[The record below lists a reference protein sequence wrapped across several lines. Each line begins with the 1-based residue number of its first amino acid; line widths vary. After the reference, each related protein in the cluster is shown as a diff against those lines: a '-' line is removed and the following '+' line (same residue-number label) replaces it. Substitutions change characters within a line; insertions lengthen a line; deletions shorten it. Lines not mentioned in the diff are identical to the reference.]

1 MSAIRYEPR
10 EDQWEGEDAEDTVI
24 IPGRPPRRR
33 LGRGGLLLIALLV
46 GAIGF
51 YVGVR
56 VEKGQIGGS
65 STASAGISAPSGAP
79 GGFSGRP
86 GAGSLSRFPGAGGA
100 GGGTSIGT
108 VASLDGRTIYLKTIS
123 GNTVKVKL
131 VSATKVS
138 KSLRVSRK
146 ALRPGD
152 SVVVQGASGS
162 NGTLT
167 ATSIS
172 DTGASSSGSS
182 GSAASGSTG
191 TGSTSSTS
199 GGSGSGSSSLFG
211 NSSGG

>member
-10 EDQWEGEDAEDTVI
+10 EDHWEGDEEQGTLV

-33 LGRGGLLLIALLV
+33 LGRVGALLIALLV

-51 YVGVR
+51 YIGVR
-56 VEKGQIGGS
+56 VEKGQIGSS
-65 STASAGISAPSGAP
+65 STAATGTLAPTGAP
-79 GGFSGRP
+79 AGFSGRTGASP
-86 GAGSLSRFPGAGGA
+86 LFAGSGAAGG
-100 GGGTSIGT
+100 SSVGT
-108 VASLDGRTIYLKTIS
+108 VASLDGRTIYVKTVS
-123 GNTVKVKL
+123 GNTVKVRL

-138 KSLRVSRK
+138 KSLSVSRN

-172 DTGASSSGSS
+172 DTGASSTSSS
-182 GSAASGSTG
+182 GSGSTG
-191 TGSTSSTS
+191 TGSTASTT
-199 GGSGSGSSSLFG
+199 GGSGSASGSSSLFG
-211 NSSGG
+211 NTSGG

>member
-1 MSAIRYEPR
+1 MSAIQYEPR
-10 EDQWEGEDAEDTVI
+10 DDQWEDDEAEDTLVS
-24 IPGRPPRRR
+24 PRRPPRRR
-33 LGRGGLLLIALLV
+33 LGRSGALLIALLV

-56 VEKGQIGGS
+56 VEKGQVGGS
-65 STASAGISAPSGAP
+65 STSAARVSAPSGGQGGFSGAP
-79 GGFSGRP
+79 GG
-86 GAGSLSRFPGAGGA
+86 ASLSRIPGAGG
-100 GGGTSIGT
+100 GGGGASIGT
-108 VASLDGRTIYLKTIS
+108 VASLDGRTIYVKTVS

-138 KSLRVSRK
+138 KSLTVSRR

-152 SVVVQGASGS
+152 SVVVQGASGT

-182 GSAASGSTG
+182 SSGSS
-191 TGSTSSTS
+191 GSTSSTS

-211 NSSGG
+211 TSSGG

>member
-10 EDQWEGEDAEDTVI
+10 EDHWEGDEEQDTLV

-33 LGRGGLLLIALLV
+33 LGRAGVLLITLLV

-56 VEKGQIGGS
+56 VEKGQIGSS
-65 STASAGISAPSGAP
+65 STAAAGTSAPTGAP
-79 GGFSGRP
+79 AGFSGRT
-86 GAGSLSRFPGAGGA
+86 GASALNRFAGSGAAGG
-100 GGGTSIGT
+100 SSFGT
-108 VASLDGRTIYLKTIS
+108 VASLDGRTIYVKTVS
-123 GNTVKVKL
+123 GNTVKVRL

-138 KSLRVSRK
+138 KSLTVSRN

-172 DTGASSSGSS
+172 DTGASSTSSS
-182 GSAASGSTG
+182 GSGSTG
-191 TGSTSSTS
+191 TGSTASTT
-199 GGSGSGSSSLFG
+199 GGSGSASGSSSLFG
-211 NSSGG
+211 NTSGG

>member
-10 EDQWEGEDAEDTVI
+10 EDQWEGDEAQDRLV
-24 IPGRPPRRR
+24 IPGRAPRRR
-33 LGRGGLLLIALLV
+33 LGRAGALLIALLV

-51 YVGVR
+51 YIGVR
-56 VEKGQIGGS
+56 VEKGQIGSS
-65 STASAGISAPSGAP
+65 STAATGTLAPTGAP
-79 GGFSGRP
+79 AGFSGRTGASP
-86 GAGSLSRFPGAGGA
+86 LFAGSGAAGG
-100 GGGTSIGT
+100 SSVGT
-108 VASLDGRTIYLKTIS
+108 VASLDGRTIYVKTVS
-123 GNTVKVKL
+123 GNTVKVRL

-138 KSLRVSRK
+138 KSLSVSRN

-172 DTGASSSGSS
+172 DTGASSTSSS
-182 GSAASGSTG
+182 GSTASGSTG
-191 TGSTSSTS
+191 TGAAGSTT

-211 NSSGG
+211 NTSGG

>member
-10 EDQWEGEDAEDTVI
+10 EDHWEGDEEQGTLV

-33 LGRGGLLLIALLV
+33 LGRAGVLLITLLV

-56 VEKGQIGGS
+56 VEKGQIGSS
-65 STASAGISAPSGAP
+65 STAAAGTSAPTGAP
-79 GGFSGRP
+79 AGFSGRT
-86 GAGSLSRFPGAGGA
+86 GASALNRFAGSGAAGG
-100 GGGTSIGT
+100 SSFGT
-108 VASLDGRTIYLKTIS
+108 VASLDGRTIYVKTVS
-123 GNTVKVKL
+123 GNTVKVRL

-138 KSLRVSRK
+138 KSLTVSRN

-172 DTGASSSGSS
+172 DTGASSTSSS
-182 GSAASGSTG
+182 GSGSTG
-191 TGSTSSTS
+191 TGSTASTT
-199 GGSGSGSSSLFG
+199 GGSGSASGSSSLFG
-211 NSSGG
+211 NTSGG

>member
-10 EDQWEGEDAEDTVI
+10 EDHWEGDEEQGTLV
-24 IPGRPPRRR
+24 IPGRGPRRR
-33 LGRGGLLLIALLV
+33 LGRAGVLLITLLV

-56 VEKGQIGGS
+56 VEKGQIGSS
-65 STASAGISAPSGAP
+65 STAAAGTSAPTGAP
-79 GGFSGRP
+79 AGFSGRS
-86 GAGSLSRFPGAGGA
+86 GASALNRFAGSGAAGG
-100 GGGTSIGT
+100 SSFGT
-108 VASLDGRTIYLKTIS
+108 VASLDGRTIYVKTVS
-123 GNTVKVKL
+123 GNTVKVRL

-138 KSLRVSRK
+138 KSLTVSGK

>member
-10 EDQWEGEDAEDTVI
+10 EDQWEGDEEQDTLVS
-24 IPGRPPRRR
+24 PRRPPRRR
-33 LGRGGLLLIALLV
+33 LGRSGVLLIALLV

-51 YVGVR
+51 DVGVR
-56 VEKGQIGGS
+56 IEKGQIGSS
-65 STASAGISAPSGAP
+65 STASAATSAPSGQ
-79 GGFSGRP
+79 GGFSGAP
-86 GAGSLSRFPGAGGA
+86 SGARFPGAGGA
-100 GGGTSIGT
+100 GGGASIGT
-108 VASLDGRTIYLKTIS
+108 VASLNDRTIYVKTVS
-123 GNTVKVKL
+123 GNTVKVRL

-138 KSLRVSRK
+138 KSLSVSRK

-172 DTGASSSGSS
+172 DTGASSSSSS

-211 NSSGG
+211 NTSGG